1 MNHIVIGTDEQDKA
15 ILANIDISIQ
25 EWLQHAY
32 EDKAR
37 RCIDRICEIVSDK
50 QVKKMTEEE
59 KREIIKNIA
68 VEPQTPDR
76 HSKDLSMRL
85 GK

>member
-1 MNHIVIGTDEQDKA
+1 MNHVIIGTDEQDKA
-15 ILANIDISIQ
+15 ILAHIAIPIQ

-59 KREIIKNIA
+59 KREVIRL
-68 VEPQTPDR
+68 VVVDPPSSERQG
-76 HSKDLSMRL
+76 KDLSQRL
-85 GK
+85 RR